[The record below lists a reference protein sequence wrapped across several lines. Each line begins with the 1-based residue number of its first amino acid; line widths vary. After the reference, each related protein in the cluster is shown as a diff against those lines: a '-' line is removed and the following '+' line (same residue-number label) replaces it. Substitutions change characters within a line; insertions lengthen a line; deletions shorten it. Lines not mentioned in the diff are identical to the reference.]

1 MAKMCG
7 ERPPVE
13 YESWDFRQGRRFEE
27 DILARL
33 GSSVHHPSS
42 SVHGSFFLLKI
53 LMFIFTCGGMVI
65 GMLMGREK

>member
-7 ERPPVE
+7 ERPPME

-33 GSSVHHPSS
+33 SSSVHHPSS

-53 LMFIFTCGGMVI
+53 LMFIFTSDGMVV